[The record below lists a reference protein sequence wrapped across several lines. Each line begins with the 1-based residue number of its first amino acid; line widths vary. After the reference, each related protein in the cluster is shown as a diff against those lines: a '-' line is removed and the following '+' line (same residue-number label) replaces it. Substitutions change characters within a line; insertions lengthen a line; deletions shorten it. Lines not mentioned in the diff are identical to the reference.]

1 MAKHELRV
9 SFEGAPAHVA
19 SQIYGNLK
27 HRKHILKALQTDL
40 YAGQAHEKE
49 LFHWLNTDDEGGWL
63 ETISQKGPTKGQKT
77 VPVPMST
84 LRGHLS
90 TMLEL
95 GDVKKIADGRYAL
108 PGYEPENDD
117 EPEESEED
125 ESGEE
130 VDED

>member
-9 SFEGAPAHVA
+9 SFEGAPSHVT

-27 HRKHILKALQTDL
+27 HRKHILNALKTEMFS
-40 YAGQAHEKE
+40 GQAHEKE

-63 ETISQKGPTKGQKT
+63 EAISQKGPTKGQKT

-108 PGYEPENDD
+108 PGYEPDSDE
-117 EPEESEED
+117 EPEDSED
-125 ESGEE
+125 GEGVE
-130 VDED
+130 GDDD